1 MKPTGTQTGQEK
13 ETVKSGHCRM
23 VHWFRICS
31 QELKLS
37 DTGFFKAPLAKELCL
52 ISKDQEGGL

>member
-1 MKPTGTQTGQEK
+1 
-13 ETVKSGHCRM
+13 M